1 MGVKLSSESIRYLTL
16 FESITGASIKDC
28 IVQDDKIVFV
38 VRKGDMGAAIGK
50 GGINIE
56 KAKEL
61 IGKRIEVVEHSDTPE
76 EFVENIFKPIDV
88 DVQLQ
93 DKDGKRIIQVSV
105 NPQYKGL
112 VIGKGG
118 KNINKAKELAK
129 RHHEIEDILIK

>member
-16 FESITGASIKDC
+16 FESLTGASLKDC
-28 IVQDDKIVFV
+28 IVEDEKIVFV
-38 VRKGDMGAAIGK
+38 VRKGEMGAAIGK

-56 KAKEL
+56 KIKEL
-61 IGKRIEVVEHSDTPE
+61 VGKRVEVVEHSDDPV

-88 DVQLQ
+88 DVKLQ
-93 DKDGKRIIQVSV
+93 EKDDKKFIQVSV

-112 VIGKGG
+112 IIGKSG

-129 RHHEIEDILIK
+129 RHHEIEDIMIK

>member
-1 MGVKLSSESIRYLTL
+1 MGVRLSAESIRYLTL

-28 IVQDDKIVFV
+28 IIQDDKIIFV
-38 VRKGDMGAAIGK
+38 VKKGDMGIAIGK

-56 KAKEL
+56 RIKEL
-61 IGKRIEVVEHSDTPE
+61 VGKKVEVIEHSDDPV
-76 EFVENIFKPIDV
+76 EFIVNIFKPIKV
-88 DVQLQ
+88 NVKLIE
-93 DKDGKRIIQVSV
+93 KEGKKIAQISV

-129 RHHEIEDILIK
+129 RHHDIDDIIIR